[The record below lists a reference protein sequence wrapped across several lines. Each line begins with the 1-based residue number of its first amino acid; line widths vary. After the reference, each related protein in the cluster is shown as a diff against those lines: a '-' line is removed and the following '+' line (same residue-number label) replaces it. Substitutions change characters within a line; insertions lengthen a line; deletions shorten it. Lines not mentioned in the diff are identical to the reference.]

1 MLLYN
6 EVDLN
11 VTFPKALLGNCFI
24 DRSFVCLCAAL
35 SVTHTFKVI
44 DLIGGPLYLCPE
56 FTSFRELLGF
66 DSTEKACTNLSY
78 CP

>member
-44 DLIGGPLYLCPE
+44 DRSLFSKYTCALLPPLSPKIMTTHLILTPKLPA
-56 FTSFRELLGF
+56 T
-66 DSTEKACTNLSY
+66 
-78 CP
+78 P